1 MADPQQEAEAQA
13 LEALEPDQFSSLLD
27 KEFSL
32 EKRSDEHRQRV
43 EAAVR
48 TLAEHVLE
56 DESVISADV
65 AHSIESIIAEIDKK
79 LSEQINQILHHEEFQ
94 KLEGAWRGLHHLVNN
109 TETDTMLKI
118 RVLNISKKDLHRTLR
133 KFKGAAWDQSPVF
146 KKIYEEEYGQFG
158 GQPFGC
164 IVGDYHF
171 DHSAPDVE
179 LLGEMSKVAAAAHSP
194 FIAGVSSSTLQ
205 MDSWQELSNPRDLKK
220 IFDTP
225 EYAAWRA
232 LRESDDSRYV
242 GLAMPRFLARLPYGA
257 KTDPV
262 EEFNFEEETES
273 GDSSKYTWANSA
285 YAMATNVTRA
295 FKEYG
300 WCARIRGVESG
311 GVVENL
317 PVHTFP
323 TEDGGVAMKCPT
335 EIAITDRREK
345 ELADVGF
352 MPLLHKKNENFA
364 AFIGAQSLNKPQQYE
379 GKDGKMAT
387 ANANLSARL
396 PYMFAVSRFAH
407 YLKCMGR
414 DKVGSFTSRAEMQRW
429 LGEWIHNYIDFD
441 PVNSSEAEKARKPL
455 TDASI
460 DVVEDEEN
468 PGYYKATFLLKP
480 HYQFEGMTVSL
491 RLASRIDKK

>member
-1 MADPQQEAEAQA
+1 MGESQTEKQA
-13 LEALEPDQFSSLLD
+13 GTEALEFDQFESLLNQ
-27 KEFSL
+27 EFSL
-32 EKRSDEHRQRV
+32 PNRSDEHRSRI
-43 EAAVR
+43 ESAVR

-56 DESVISADV
+56 DEILISADV
-65 AHSIESIIAEIDKK
+65 VNSIESVIAEIDKK
-79 LSEQINQILHHEEFQ
+79 LTDQVNVILHNKDFQ

-109 TETDTMLKI
+109 TETDTTLKI
-118 RVLNISKKDLHRTLR
+118 RVLNISKKDLHKNLR
-133 KFKGAAWDQSPVF
+133 KFKGAAWDQSPIF
-146 KKIYEEEYGQFG
+146 KKMYEEEYGMFG
-158 GQPFGC
+158 GQPYGC

-179 LLGEMSKVAAAAHSP
+179 LLGEVAKISAAAHAP
-194 FIAGVSSSTLQ
+194 FITGLSPATMQ

-220 IFDTP
+220 VFDTP
-225 EYAAWRA
+225 EYAGWRA
-232 LRESDDSRYV
+232 LRQSEDSRYV

-262 EEFNFEEETES
+262 EEFNFEEETEVGHS
-273 GDSSKYTWANSA
+273 ENYAWANSA
-285 YAMATNVTRA
+285 YAMATNINRA

-311 GVVENL
+311 GVVEDL

-345 ELADVGF
+345 ELADCGV

-364 AFIGAQSLNKPQQYE
+364 AFIGAQSLHQPQVYE

-407 YLKCMGR
+407 YLKSMGR
-414 DKVGSFTSRAEMQRW
+414 DKVGGFTSKDEMQRW
-429 LGEWIHNYIDFD
+429 LGDWIHNYIDFD
-441 PVNSSEAEKARKPL
+441 PMNSSEADKARRPL
-455 TDASI
+455 ADAS
-460 DVVEDEEN
+460 VQVEEDLEN
-468 PGYYKATFLLKP
+468 PGYYQATFLLKP